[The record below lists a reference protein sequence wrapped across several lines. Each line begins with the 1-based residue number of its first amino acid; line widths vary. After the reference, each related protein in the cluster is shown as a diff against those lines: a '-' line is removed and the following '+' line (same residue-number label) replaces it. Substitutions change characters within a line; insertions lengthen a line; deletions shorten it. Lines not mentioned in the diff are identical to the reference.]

1 MAETVV
7 NARAIRNDSLWKGS
21 FNNSCPEHV
30 DICYNVIVVNPQPTL
45 SARYPA
51 PIRMA
56 LIFLASVS
64 LLSGAEIDF
73 LHDITPL
80 LSRFGCNGSACHGK
94 AEGQNGFKLSVFGND
109 PAADHK
115 AIVQESRGRRIS
127 FASPDASLLLNKV
140 TGEIGHAGGV
150 RIPSGSRAQSLIKQ
164 WIKTGATFDSGA
176 RSAMTDLRI
185 DPPSKTLAPGSQ
197 QSLRVLARFSDGREE
212 DVTWLSVFHS
222 NNDSMAKVNEHGLIT
237 TGTSI
242 GHAAIMAKLHGHIAV
257 HHLSIP
263 RTVIDDAPRIPLPVI
278 NKIDTLVDANLR
290 RLNLRPS
297 GISPDSDYL
306 RRVYL
311 DIIGALPTADESRA
325 FLSSKDPARRA
336 KLVDQLLASPQYV
349 DYWTLKWAD
358 VLRVDR
364 LALGHKDAFAYYQ
377 WIHTT
382 VKENTGLDLM
392 ARQVLLAEGPLTEQP
407 AGLFYKVAKR
417 SGEMSA
423 MSSQVFL
430 GIRITCAE
438 CHQHPYDRWTQ
449 QDYHGLRGFF
459 EQVKFKKTGTE
470 ESLLVDGQPE
480 IKHPRTGASIH
491 PYPLG
496 AAMPTNA
503 PTGDRRTTLADWM
516 TTRDNPWFA
525 RNMANRI
532 WAHFL
537 GRGLIEPV
545 DDVRMTNPPSNPEL
559 LNELA
564 RHLAENKFDAKQ
576 LIRLII
582 ASSTYQLSSE
592 PNAANE
598 MDEHNHSRAVF
609 RRLPAEVLMDAVSEV
624 TGVAEKFNGVPA
636 GYKAVQLWDS
646 QVQDYFLTLFGRPVR
661 ASVCECER
669 ATGASISQVLHLMNS
684 ATLQA
689 KLSHEGG
696 RIAKLTA
703 KLSDEPLVEELY
715 LTFFSR
721 YPAPDEKKRA
731 MEHLKLRSDRRRHAV
746 EDLAWAMLNSTEFVF
761 NH

>member
-1 MAETVV
+1 MFVV
-7 NARAIRNDSLWKGS
+7 
-21 FNNSCPEHV
+21 HV
-30 DICYNVIVVNPQPTL
+30 VQSKPTL
-45 SARYPA
+45 SLRYPA
-51 PIRMA
+51 FKSAA
-56 LIFLASVS
+56 LAILASASV
-64 LLSGAEIDF
+64 LSAAEVDF
-73 LHDITPL
+73 LHDIIPL

-115 AIVQESRGRRIS
+115 AIVQETRGRRIS
-127 FASPDASLLLNKV
+127 FASPANSLLLHKV
-140 TGEIGHAGGV
+140 SGEKGHGGGV
-150 RIPSGSRAQSLIKQ
+150 RIPESSRAHSLIKQ
-164 WIKTGATFDSGA
+164 WIHSGARFDSGA
-176 RSAMTDLRI
+176 RPAITDLRV
-185 DPPSKTLAPGSQ
+185 DPPS
-197 QSLRVLARFSDGREE
+197 RVLASGSSLQLRVFARYADGRDE
-212 DVTWLSVFHS
+212 DVTWLSIFHS
-222 NNDSMAKVNEHGLIT
+222 NNDTMAKVSEDGLVT
-237 TGTSI
+237 TGRSI

-257 HHLSIP
+257 HHLSNPRVANDTLP
-263 RTVIDDAPRIPLPVI
+263 RTPLPVQ
-278 NKIDTLVDANLR
+278 NTIDTWIDANLLK
-290 RLNLRPS
+290 LNLRPS
-297 GISPDSDYL
+297 GLSTDSDYL

-325 FLSSKDPARRA
+325 FLASKDPQRRA
-336 KLVDQLLASPQYV
+336 KLVDQLLARPEYV

-358 VLRVDR
+358 ALRVDR
-364 LALGHKDAFAYYQ
+364 LALGHKDAYAYYQ
-377 WIHTT
+377 WIHET
-382 VKENTGLDLM
+382 VKANKGLDRM
-392 ARQVLLAEGPLTEQP
+392 ARELLLAEGPLTEQP

-430 GIRITCAE
+430 GVRITCAE

-459 EQVKFKKTGTE
+459 EQVKFKNTGAE
-470 ESLLVDGQPE
+470 ESLFVDGQPE
-480 IKHPRTGASIH
+480 IKHPRTGTVIK

-496 AAMPTNA
+496 ATMPTNA
-503 PTGDRRTTLADWM
+503 PTGDRRTILADWM

-537 GRGLIEPV
+537 GRGLIEPI

-559 LNELA
+559 LDALA
-564 RHLAENKFDAKQ
+564 RYLGENKFDAKQ
-576 LIRLII
+576 LIRLIT

-598 MDEHNHSRAVF
+598 MDESNHSRALF
-609 RRLPAEVLMDAVSEV
+609 RRLPAEVLMDAVCDV
-624 TGVAEKFNGVPA
+624 TGVQEKFSGVPA

-684 ATLQA
+684 ATLQT
-689 KLSHEGG
+689 KLSHDGG
-696 RIAKLTA
+696 RIAKLAA
-703 KLSDEPLVEELY
+703 KFSDDALVDELY

-721 YPAPDEKKRA
+721 YPDQDEMKKA
-731 MEHLKLRSDRRRHAV
+731 VAHLKSRSEQRRHAV
-746 EDLAWAMLNSTEFVF
+746 EDLAWAMLNSTEFAF

>member
-1 MAETVV
+1 MFVLKSKPAT
-7 NARAIRNDSLWKGS
+7 
-21 FNNSCPEHV
+21 
-30 DICYNVIVVNPQPTL
+30 
-45 SARYPA
+45 SARSSA
-51 PIRMA
+51 FSQIA
-56 LIFLASVS
+56 LTFFAGAS
-64 LLSGAEIDF
+64 LLAGAEVDF

-127 FASPDASLLLNKV
+127 FASPDASLLLNKI
-140 TGEIGHAGGV
+140 TGEKGHSGGV
-150 RIPSGSRAQSLIKQ
+150 RIPAGSRAHGLIKQ
-164 WIKTGATFDSGA
+164 WIHAGGPFDTGA
-176 RSAMTDLRI
+176 RSALTQLRLE
-185 DPPSKTLAPGSQ
+185 PPGKILSPGSQ
-197 QSLRVLARFSDGREE
+197 QPLSVLARFADGKEE

-222 NNDSMAKVNEHGLIT
+222 NNDTMAKVNDLGLVT
-237 TGTSI
+237 AGVAV
-242 GHAAIMAKLHGHIAV
+242 GHATIMAKLDGHIAV

-263 RTVIDDAPRIPLPVI
+263 RTAVDAAPRPGLALR

-290 RLNLRPS
+290 GLNLHPSRP
-297 GISPDSDYL
+297 SPDSDFL
-306 RRVYL
+306 RRVTL
-311 DIIGALPTADESRA
+311 DIIGALPTAEESRA
-325 FLSSKDPARRA
+325 FLASKDPERRS
-336 KLVDQLLASPQYV
+336 KLVNQLLASPQYV

-364 LALGHKDAFAYYQ
+364 LVLGHKDAHSYYQ
-377 WIHTT
+377 WVLAT
-382 VKENTGLDLM
+382 VKANKGLDLM
-392 ARQVLLAEGPLTEQP
+392 ARELLQAEGPLTEQP

-417 SGEMSA
+417 SGEMSS
-423 MSSQVFL
+423 MSSQIFL
-430 GIRITCAE
+430 GVRITCAE

-459 EQVKFKKTGTE
+459 EQVKFKKSGSE
-470 ESLLVDGQPE
+470 ESLIVEGQPE
-480 IKHPRTGASIH
+480 IKHPRTGANIH

-503 PTGDRRTTLADWM
+503 PTGDRRTMLADWM

-545 DDVRMTNPPSNPEL
+545 DDVRMTNPPTNPEL
-559 LNELA
+559 LDELA
-564 RHLAENKFDAKQ
+564 RYLAENKFDAKQ
-576 LIRLII
+576 LIRFIT
-582 ASSTYQLSSE
+582 ASSTYQLASE

-598 MDEHNHSRAVF
+598 MDETNFSRAIF

-624 TGVAEKFNGVPA
+624 TGVPEKFSGVPA

-696 RIAKLTA
+696 RIAKLA
-703 KLSDEPLVEELY
+703 AQFSDEALVEELY

-721 YPAPDEKKRA
+721 YPAPDEKLKA
-731 MEHLKLRSDRRRHAV
+731 MEHLKLRSNRRRHAV